1 MLDRLL
7 RRRGHASSHPL
18 DATLREIAAELRE
31 PEAWALA
38 PLKESPA
45 AQRLLASAPEEQIET
60 VVRAVSFGPPA
71 DGEHDVANVCRE
83 IANALLRRSLPWDE
97 QTIVALLDALI
108 HRGAQQPRGAHLT
121 AGVYGAP
128 GNVVLRVVEHFTED
142 EPTPEWLRD
151 RLIRV
156 QD

>member
-7 RRRGHASSHPL
+7 RRRGDAARQPL
-18 DATLREIAAELRE
+18 DATFRVIAAELRE

-45 AQRLLASAPEEQIET
+45 AQRLLASAPDEQREA
-60 VVRAVSFGPPA
+60 VVRAVSSGPA
-71 DGEHDVANVCRE
+71 AGVEHDVANVCRE

-108 HRGAQQPRGAHLT
+108 HRGTQQPRGAHLT
-121 AGVYGAP
+121 AGVYGDP
-128 GNVVLRVVEHFTED
+128 VNGVLRVVERFTED

-151 RLIRV
+151 RLI
-156 QD
+156 